1 MRILFVHQNFPAQFK
16 HLAPALAARGHEVKA
31 LAIKGGEV
39 SGVELHRYTPQ
50 RGSTAGLHRFATDFE
65 TKVIRGE
72 ACGLAAEELRKGG
85 YVPDL
90 IIAHPGW
97 GEALFL
103 KEIWPAT
110 PHLHF
115 LEFHYSSQGGDVGFD
130 PEFRKEGWQ
139 DAARTRAKNAS
150 SMLNLELMDAAYSPT
165 HWQKSSYPRFAQPKI
180 EVIHDGIDTDA
191 LTPNAK
197 ASLTLEGRKIVLRP
211 GMKVVTFI
219 NRNLEPYR
227 GYHSFMRALPMMQRL
242 MPDAIF
248 VIIGGDDVSY
258 GARPPAGKTWKQI
271 YLAEVQDQLDLARTV
286 FVGTVPY
293 PVFKGLMQ
301 ISAAHVY
308 LTYPFV
314 LSWSMLEAMACGA
327 PIIGSATPPVQEIID
342 HGRNGLLVDFFD
354 YENIATTVAEVVNNP
369 DRYTQIRAAARQTV
383 IDGYDLNRICLPRQ
397 VELIERMGR

>member
-16 HLAPALAARGHEVKA
+16 HLAPALAARGHELKA
-31 LAIKGGEV
+31 LAIKGYDIADV
-39 SGVELHRYTPQ
+39 YVHRYKPQ
-50 RGSTAGLHRFATDFE
+50 RSSTAGLHRFATDFE

-72 ACGLAAEELRKGG
+72 ACAMAADDLRRSG
-85 YVPDL
+85 YTPDL

-103 KEIWPAT
+103 KDIWPSV

-115 LEFHYSSQGGDVGFD
+115 LEFHYGGKDSDTGFD
-130 PEFRKEGWQ
+130 PEFRKDEWQ
-139 DAARTRAKNAS
+139 EDARTRAKNAS

-165 HWQKSSYPRFAQPKI
+165 HWQKSSYPDFAKPKI
-180 EVIHDGIDTDA
+180 EVVHDGIDTDA
-191 LTPNAK
+191 LTPSAK
-197 ASLTLEGRKIVLRP
+197 ASLTLESRKIVLRP

-248 VIIGGDDVSY
+248 VLIGGDDVSY
-258 GARPPAGKTWKQI
+258 GARPPAGQTWKQI
-271 YLAEVQDQLDLARTV
+271 YLAEMQGQLDLARTV

-293 PVFKGLMQ
+293 TVFKMLMQ
-301 ISAAHVY
+301 TSAAHVY

-314 LSWSMLEAMACGA
+314 LSWSMLEAMSCGA
-327 PIIGSATPPVQEIID
+327 PIIGSATPPVQEVIE

-369 DRYTQIRAAARQTV
+369 HRYTDMRAAARQTIV
-383 IDGYDLNRICLPRQ
+383 DGYDLNRICLPRQ
-397 VELIERMGR
+397 IDLIERMVR